1 MTTKMFKKIL
11 IANRG
16 EIACRVMKTA
26 KKMGIKTVAVYSE
39 ADVNSR
45 HVAEADFAVLIG
57 PGSASESY
65 LCADRIQRLSMV
77 EDDSQVVDQLI
88 ERVRSLSSQ
97 LAEAKAALAAAE
109 GRENTLMD
117 RIRSGL

>member
-1 MTTKMFKKIL
+1 M
-11 IANRG
+11 
-16 EIACRVMKTA
+16 
-26 KKMGIKTVAVYSE
+26 SE
-39 ADVNSR
+39 VPAQ
-45 HVAEADFAVLIG
+45 
-57 PGSASESY
+57 Y

-77 EDDSQVVDQLI
+77 EDDSQVIDQLI

>member
-1 MTTKMFKKIL
+1 M
-11 IANRG
+11 
-16 EIACRVMKTA
+16 
-26 KKMGIKTVAVYSE
+26 SE
-39 ADVNSR
+39 VPAQ
-45 HVAEADFAVLIG
+45 
-57 PGSASESY
+57 Y

-88 ERVRSLSSQ
+88 DRVRSLARE

>member
-1 MTTKMFKKIL
+1 M
-11 IANRG
+11 
-16 EIACRVMKTA
+16 
-26 KKMGIKTVAVYSE
+26 SE
-39 ADVNSR
+39 VPAQ
-45 HVAEADFAVLIG
+45 
-57 PGSASESY
+57 Y

-77 EDDSQVVDQLI
+77 EDDSQVIDQLI

-97 LAEAKAALAAAE
+97 LAEAKAALAASE

>member
-1 MTTKMFKKIL
+1 M
-11 IANRG
+11 
-16 EIACRVMKTA
+16 
-26 KKMGIKTVAVYSE
+26 SE
-39 ADVNSR
+39 VPAQ
-45 HVAEADFAVLIG
+45 
-57 PGSASESY
+57 Y

-88 ERVRSLSSQ
+88 ERVRSLARE

>member
-1 MTTKMFKKIL
+1 M
-11 IANRG
+11 
-16 EIACRVMKTA
+16 
-26 KKMGIKTVAVYSE
+26 SE
-39 ADVNSR
+39 VPAQ
-45 HVAEADFAVLIG
+45 
-57 PGSASESY
+57 Y

-88 ERVRSLSSQ
+88 ERVRSLARE

-109 GRENTLMD
+109 GRENDLMD

>member
-1 MTTKMFKKIL
+1 M
-11 IANRG
+11 
-16 EIACRVMKTA
+16 
-26 KKMGIKTVAVYSE
+26 SE
-39 ADVNSR
+39 VPAQ
-45 HVAEADFAVLIG
+45 
-57 PGSASESY
+57 Y

-88 ERVRSLSSQ
+88 ERVRSLSRQ
-97 LAEAKAALAAAE
+97 LSEAKAALAAAE

>member
-1 MTTKMFKKIL
+1 MTEVP
-11 IANRG
+11 AQ
-16 EIACRVMKTA
+16 
-26 KKMGIKTVAVYSE
+26 
-39 ADVNSR
+39 
-45 HVAEADFAVLIG
+45 
-57 PGSASESY
+57 Y
-65 LCADRIQRLSMV
+65 LCSDRIQRLSMV